1 MTRAETFI
9 STHAI
14 AHSLRDEYWR
24 EVTRPFCDTTLL
36 APDKGATLEGTMR
49 IRHLGGLTLGST
61 TFNAQRYKRDPATIA
76 RSGLDHYL
84 VHVLV
89 AGSIHGDFD
98 DRDVVAGPG
107 GICFIDLAR
116 PYQCRVDAGER
127 LAMTIPR
134 ASIDKVLGARDI
146 HGLVLKAGN
155 PMTRLLK
162 DYLCGFHAVSGQ
174 LSTSEDVAALEALNA
189 LLSAGLVNATPI
201 QHGPDSLL
209 GQALRA
215 RVLDYIDQH
224 LAQPEL
230 SPEQLMQRFRVS
242 RAHLYRVFAELGGI
256 AHIIK
261 CKRLDAAYARIV
273 DPRHAWHPVGQV
285 AAHFGFRDMAR
296 FRKAFIAR
304 FGVAPDEASEKC
316 RLTAPSTGGDNV
328 LSSHFSAHD
337 HGRGHGS
344 RAA

>member
-9 STHAI
+9 STQAI
-14 AHSLRDEYWR
+14 ASSLRDEYWR

-36 APDKGATLEGTMR
+36 APEKGATLEGTMR
-49 IRHLGGLTLGST
+49 IRHLGELTLGST
-61 TFNAQRYKRDPATIA
+61 TFNAQGYKRDPATIA

-116 PYQCRVDAGER
+116 PYQCRVDAGKR

-134 ASIDKVLGARDI
+134 ASIDKVLGVRDI
-146 HGLVLKAGN
+146 HGLVLQPGK

-174 LSTSEDVAALEALNA
+174 LSASEDVAALEALTS
-189 LLSAGLVNATPI
+189 LLSAGLANAAAI
-201 QHGPDSLL
+201 QNAPASVL

-215 RVLDYIDQH
+215 RVLDYIDRH

-230 SPEQLMQRFRVS
+230 GPELLMQRFRVS

-256 AHIIK
+256 AHVIK
-261 CKRLDAAYARIV
+261 YKRLDAVYSRIV
-273 DPRHAWHPVGQV
+273 DPRHARQPVGQV

-304 FGVAPDEASEKC
+304 FGLAPDEACEKC
-316 RLTAPSTGGDNV
+316 RLAAAPADSNNV
-328 LSSHFSAHD
+328 LSSHFSAHS
-337 HGRGHGS
+337 HVT

>member
-1 MTRAETFI
+1 MICAETFI

-14 AHSLRDEYWR
+14 ASSFRDEYWR

-36 APDKGATLEGTMR
+36 STEAGATLEGSMR

-98 DRDVVAGPG
+98 DRDVAAGPG

-116 PYQCRVDAGER
+116 PYQCLVDAGER

-134 ASIDKVLGARDI
+134 ASIDKMLGPRDI
-146 HGLVLKAGN
+146 HGLVLEAAN

-174 LSTSEDVAALEALNA
+174 LSAGEDGAALEALTT
-189 LLSAGLVNATPI
+189 LLSAGLVNAAPI
-201 QHGPDSLL
+201 QNEPESVL

-215 RVLDYIDQH
+215 RALDYINRH
-224 LAQPEL
+224 LAEPEL
-230 SPEQLMQRFRVS
+230 GPERLMQRFRVS
-242 RAHLYRVFAELGGI
+242 RAHLYRVFSDLGGI
-256 AHIIK
+256 AHVIK
-261 CKRLDAAYARIV
+261 SKRLDAAYARIV
-273 DPRHAWHPVGQV
+273 DPRHARHATSQI
-285 AAHFGFRDMAR
+285 AAHFGFRDMTR
-296 FRKAFIAR
+296 FRTAFIAR
-304 FGVAPDEASEKC
+304 FGMAPGEASEQC
-316 RLTAPSTGGDNV
+316 RHASAPVDSNNV
-328 LSSHFSAHD
+328 LSSHFSAHR
-337 HGRGHGS
+337 H
-344 RAA
+344 APQAE

>member
-36 APDKGATLEGTMR
+36 ATDKGATLEGTMR

-76 RSGLDHYL
+76 RSGLDQYL

-98 DRDVVAGPG
+98 DRDVTAGAG

-134 ASIDKVLGARDI
+134 ANIDKILGARDI
-146 HGLVLKAGN
+146 HGLVLQAGN

-174 LSTSEDVAALEALNA
+174 LSASEDVAALEALTT
-189 LLSAGLVNATPI
+189 LLSAGLANAAPI
-201 QHGPDSLL
+201 QNAPDSLL

-215 RVLDYIDQH
+215 RVLAYIDHH

-230 SPEQLMQRFRVS
+230 GPELLMQRFRVS

-273 DPRHAWHPVGQV
+273 DPRHARHPVGQT
-285 AAHFGFRDMAR
+285 AAHFGFRDPAR

-304 FGVAPDEASEKC
+304 FGVAPDEAREQC
-316 RLTAPSTGGDNV
+316 RLALPAGDSRN
-328 LSSHFSAHD
+328 LLASHFSAHS
-337 HGRGHGS
+337 HGHRHGLQ
-344 RAA
+344 AA

>member
-1 MTRAETFI
+1 MICAETFI

-14 AHSLRDEYWR
+14 APSFRDEYWR

-36 APDKGATLEGTMR
+36 STEEGATLEGTMR

-61 TFNAQRYKRDPATIA
+61 TFNAQRYKRAPATIA

-134 ASIDKVLGARDI
+134 ASIDKMFGARDI
-146 HGLVLKAGN
+146 HGLVLEAGN

-174 LSTSEDVAALEALNA
+174 LSASEDGAALEALTT
-189 LLSAGLVNATPI
+189 LLSAGLVNAAPI
-201 QHGPDSLL
+201 QHGPESVM

-215 RVLDYIDQH
+215 RVLDYIDHH
-224 LAQPEL
+224 LAEPDLGPER
-230 SPEQLMQRFRVS
+230 LMQRFRVS
-242 RAHLYRVFAELGGI
+242 RAHLYRVFSELGGI
-256 AHIIK
+256 AHVIK

-273 DPRHAWHPVGQV
+273 DPRHAQHATSQI
-285 AAHFGFRDMAR
+285 AAHFGFRDMTR
-296 FRKAFIAR
+296 FRRAFIAR
-304 FGVAPDEASEKC
+304 FGVAPGEASEQC
-316 RLTAPSTGGDNV
+316 CHALAPVDSTNV
-328 LSSHFSAHD
+328 LSSHFSAHR
-337 HGRGHGS
+337 HVPQ
-344 RAA
+344 AE